1 MCVCVCVCVCVY
13 TTLFNAL
20 VLTIDPSPPLP
31 LPTADRWQAALEG
44 KDDAGAASKAVSAAA
59 GGTETAAGGS
69 AGAAAVEGGASATGG
84 TTPVAVSTGPRP
96 SEALLSAAQ
105 EQIDSSI
112 KKLKN
117 VESSAKAIVLAS
129 RTLKSSLD
137 GLATSMRAWTV
148 YETQDVR
155 FLRENGAA
163 QVMSDP
169 I

>member
-1 MCVCVCVCVCVY
+1 M
-13 TTLFNAL
+13 
-20 VLTIDPSPPLP
+20 PR
-31 LPTADRWQAALEG
+31 PTNNRWQAALEG
-44 KDDAGAASKAVSAAA
+44 KDNAGAASEAVSAAA
-59 GGTETAAGGS
+59 DWS
-69 AGAAAVEGGASATGG
+69 AGAPAVDRGASATGDA
-84 TTPVAVSTGPRP
+84 TPVALSMGPRP